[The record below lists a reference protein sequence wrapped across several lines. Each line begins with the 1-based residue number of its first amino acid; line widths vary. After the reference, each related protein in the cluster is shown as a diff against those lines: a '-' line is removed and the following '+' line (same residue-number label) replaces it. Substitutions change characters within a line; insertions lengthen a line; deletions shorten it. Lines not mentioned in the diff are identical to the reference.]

1 MATRNLST
9 SVAEIVAPT
18 NVQKRLH
25 GQTHFYLSHTNMKM
39 HTIYKFHLE
48 HLGPYIIH
56 HSHSKKNP
64 LKEYG

>member
-1 MATRNLST
+1 MLLKLWLQQMYRNDFMDKPISIYHIQIWKYT
-9 SVAEIVAPT
+9 
-18 NVQKRLH
+18 
-25 GQTHFYLSHTNMKM
+25 
-39 HTIYKFHLE
+39 TIYKFHLE